1 VGNIAF
7 NLSASATTRGFHISS
22 VNFVYQDSAGFM
34 WFSTVKGLCRYDGIT
49 CKVFKHRPDDSS
61 SFPHDDASLLADVEK
76 ADFGV
81 YVPALRK
88 GARFHHLTETFS
100 VEDIDSLSYH
110 YPFSYRDSTAVSVH
124 SAWKLDLRSRRLMRT
139 RNTGSKQII
148 LLPLQLASA
157 VYYGHLDHGEQVW
170 IATSVGLFIVDPETE
185 TVDWYRNDP
194 DNPASLPEN
203 SVRHLYKD
211 REGNVWLATYGG
223 GVARAIV
230 KNEVFKTV
238 QHSPKNANSVVAGL
252 LFGICE
258 DKNGNLW
265 IASED
270 NGISQF
276 ILQEGRFITH
286 LHNPNNPNT
295 PCADY

>member
-1 VGNIAF
+1 LLNIEF

-223 GVARAIV
+223 GVARAMV
-230 KNEVFKTV
+230 KNEVFKTF
-238 QHSPKNANSVVAGL
+238 STFA
-252 LFGICE
+252 
-258 DKNGNLW
+258 
-265 IASED
+265 
-270 NGISQF
+270 
-276 ILQEGRFITH
+276 
-286 LHNPNNPNT
+286 
-295 PCADY
+295 